1 MVEFSAKIL
10 KFAEQGE
17 KTGWMYIEI
26 PKAKANKLKADNRK
40 SFRVKGHIDGHR
52 IQKTALLPMGEGNF
66 ILPFNA
72 SLRKATG
79 KKVGDTVAIKFEL
92 DERQLKISSDLL
104 RCLNDDP
111 KAFAFFKKLPPSH
124 QHYFSKWIESAKTSA
139 TKTKRITMALIAFES
154 GQGYSEMMRTNKTPR
169 GE

>member
-1 MVEFSAKIL
+1 MIKFSTKVL

-26 PKAKANKLKADNRK
+26 SKAKANKLKPDNRK
-40 SFRVKGHIDGHR
+40 SFRVKGYIDEYA

-72 SLRKATG
+72 SIRKATG
-79 KKVGDTVAIKFEL
+79 KKAGDTVTIRFEV
-92 DERQLKISSDLL
+92 DERQLKISADLL
-104 RCLNDDP
+104 RCLKDDP

-124 QHYFSKWIESAKTSA
+124 QQYFSKWIEGAKTTA

-154 GQGYSEMMRTNKTPR
+154 GQGYSEMMRANKNQP
-169 GE
+169 

>member
-10 KFAEQGE
+10 KFAGQGE
-17 KTGWMYIEI
+17 KTGWTYIEI

-40 SFRVKGHIDGHR
+40 SFRVKGTIAGFAVE
-52 IQKTALLPMGEGNF
+52 KTALLPVGEGNF

-72 SLRKATG
+72 SLRKTTG
-79 KKVGDTVAIKFEL
+79 KKVGDTVAVKFEL
-92 DERQLKISSDLL
+92 DERQLKISTDLL
-104 RCLNDDP
+104 QCLKDDP

-139 TKTKRITMALIAFES
+139 TKTKRITMSLIAFES
-154 GQGYSEMMRTNKTPR
+154 EQGYSEMMRANKR
-169 GE
+169 QRD